1 MREEYAMND
10 FLSDLIIT
18 KIYSVSTM
26 YTEKIK
32 RKRVRNNWCLGIKH
46 EGETEYF
53 CNGKKFVSNL
63 NNIVL
68 LPKGSSYEWSCTV
81 PGHFS
86 FIEFECDKECED
98 IFCFKVPNVDEI
110 LKRFVELE
118 YNRNQKNSFY
128 EIESISETYKIIVD
142 LLKTL
147 KKKYVSSRNFEKIQS
162 AVDYINQNY
171 TKHIT
176 NDELAKL
183 TNFSTVYFRKL
194 FSENFNMSPQA
205 YVHTLRIRKAKELFH
220 SDYGNISSVALSLG
234 YSSIYDFSKTFKKY
248 VGISPSAYVKNCIG

>member
-18 KIYSVSTM
+18 KIFSVSTM

-53 CNGKKFVSNL
+53 CNGKKYVSNL

-86 FIEFECDKECED
+86 FIEFECDKEYED
-98 IFCFKVPNVDEI
+98 IFCFKVANGDEI

-142 LLKTL
+142 LLKSL

-205 YVHTLRIRKAKELFH
+205 YIHTLRIRKAKELFH
-220 SDYGNISSVALSLG
+220 SDYVNISRVALYLG

-248 VGISPSAYVKNCIG
+248 VGISPSEYVKNCIG